1 MGDARS
7 MGNGWGH
14 QASAIPTAIGDYLFV
29 PVMSGNVY
37 VLRHDSETLDENS
50 LVSINDLGP
59 IGQSWTRAS
68 ISYSKGKLYA
78 HTIGKLICIGERC
91 RPAWTK
97 HAAPAPSADHG
108 SRQRT
113 LADRNAET

>member
-14 QASAIPTAIGDYLFV
+14 QASAIPTAIGDYLYV

-37 VLRHDSETLDENS
+37 VLRHAAETLDENA

-68 ISYSKGKLYA
+68 ISYSNGKLYA
-78 HTIGKLICIGERC
+78 HTIGKLICIR
-91 RPAWTK
+91 K
-97 HAAPAPSADHG
+97 
-108 SRQRT
+108 
-113 LADRNAET
+113 